1 MKQSLKIGFVAL
13 IVAAIAASGM
23 AFAQSDG
30 TDDTVPPAGD
40 TQVEEFAPERGF
52 KGRDGH
58 RGMRGGPG
66 HLGQVADFLGVDAEV
81 IQDGLEAGD
90 TLADI
95 AAANG
100 SSGTAVVDSLVA
112 DLTEK
117 LDGAVAD
124 ERIDQEKADE
134 ILANATEKITTMVNS
149 TQDEIQALREAERA
163 EKVAERE
170 ARRAERQ
177 QNLADVIG
185 IPFADIQAALQE
197 GETTL
202 AEIAAGQGVD
212 LDTLVDGLV
221 APAAADLAEKV
232 ADGTLTQ
239 EEADERLANITERIT
254 EKVQSVPGDGP
265 ERGERGER
273 GGRRGPDRGGPG
285 GGPGFGGGDFGPP
298 AEDASLSA

>member
-30 TDDTVPPAGD
+30 TDDTVPPVGD
-40 TQVEEFAPERGF
+40 TQAEEFAPERGF
-52 KGRDGH
+52 RGWGGRH
-58 RGMRGGPG
+58 GMRGGPG
-66 HLGQVADFLGVDAEV
+66 HLGHVADILGIDDPQVIVDA
-81 IQDGLEAGD
+81 LEAGD
-90 TLADI
+90 TLADV

-100 SSGTAVVDSLVA
+100 SSGTALVDELVA

-124 ERIDQEKADE
+124 ERIDQAKADE
-134 ILANATEKITTMVNS
+134 ILAEATERITTMVNS
-149 TQDEIQALREAERA
+149 TQEEIQAIREAERA
-163 EKVAERE
+163 ERQAERE

-177 QNLADVIG
+177 ETLSSVVG
-185 IPFADIQAALQE
+185 VPFEDIQAALAD

-202 AEIAAGQGVD
+202 AEFAAEQGVD

-221 APAAADLAEKV
+221 APAAADLADKV

-239 EEADERLANITERIT
+239 EEADERLAGITERIT
-254 EKVQSVPGDGP
+254 EKVQSVRGDCP
-265 ERGERGER
+265 ERGDR
-273 GGRRGPDRGGPG
+273 GGRRGPGRGGPG
-285 GGPGFGGGDFGPP
+285 GFGGGFGPP
-298 AEDASLSA
+298 AFDNAEVSFSA

>member
-30 TDDTVPPAGD
+30 TDDTVPPVGD

-58 RGMRGGPG
+58 RGKRGGPG
-66 HLGQVADFLGVDAEV
+66 HLGQVAEFLGVDAQV

-90 TLADI
+90 TLAGI

-100 SSGTAVVDSLVA
+100 SSGSALIDSLVA

-124 ERIDQEKADE
+124 ERIDQDRADE
-134 ILANATEKITTMVNS
+134 ILANATERITTMVNS
-149 TQDEIQALREAERA
+149 TQEEIRALREAERA
-163 EKVAERE
+163 ERQAE
-170 ARRAERQ
+170 RAERRTERQ
-177 QNLADVIG
+177 ENLAEVVG
-185 IPFADIQAALQE
+185 VPFDEIKAALE
-197 GETTL
+197 GGETTL
-202 AEIAAGQGVD
+202 AEFAAANGNQLS
-212 LDTLVDGLV
+212 LDELVSGLA

-239 EEADERLANITERIT
+239 EEADERLADITERIT
-254 EKVQSVPGDGP
+254 ERVQSVRGDRP
-265 ERGERGER
+265 EGDR
-273 GGRRGPDRGGPG
+273 GGRRGPGRGGPG
-285 GGPGFGGGDFGPP
+285 GGAFGPP
-298 AEDASLSA
+298 VEDASLNA